1 MEFRQIEAFVNVVKY
16 QSVSKAAKIMFLSQ
30 PTVSAHVV
38 SMEQELSCRLFDR
51 TTKRVEVTADGKR
64 LYKSATKILDLRDE
78 VYEEFIR
85 PKGERLS
92 LVLVGDSIALQYV
105 LPDILKDFKQ
115 LHREVDISLV
125 QKNSADTVKM
135 LLKKEADLGFLG
147 KHEDVPEL
155 VFIPYGTDQQAVI
168 TPNHEKYRNLLEN
181 GYSFQELLSEPFILR
196 ELTDDTEEDEDRF
209 LEEQGVDLSKLHV
222 AAKIHD
228 KEIIKRSVSMGMGIA
243 VMPLKAV
250 EEEAKRG
257 KLLIFLLD
265 PGKAERTLYL
275 AFRKED
281 AEQSPILELTALCR
295 KYNGRE
301 RL

>member
-16 QSVSKAAKIMFLSQ
+16 QSFSKAAKIMFLSQ

-64 LYKSATKILDLRDE
+64 LYEYATKILDLRDE

-155 VFIPYGTDQQAVI
+155 VFIPYGTDQQEVI

-209 LEEQGVDLSKLHV
+209 LEEQGVDLS
-222 AAKIHD
+222 
-228 KEIIKRSVSMGMGIA
+228 
-243 VMPLKAV
+243 
-250 EEEAKRG
+250 
-257 KLLIFLLD
+257 
-265 PGKAERTLYL
+265 
-275 AFRKED
+275 
-281 AEQSPILELTALCR
+281 
-295 KYNGRE
+295 
-301 RL
+301 